1 MISRIP
7 ITDISPA
14 VFFGGEFVAVK
25 AIAKESISV
34 SATIIIEGHET
45 LTAEVCLYNAK
56 EKMVDCQPLIQR
68 WPGTDRYEGQF
79 TVPAEGDFYFVIKAS
94 STSLYRTVTGES
106 EKYPVRADRD
116 RALVGSWYEFF
127 PRSEG
132 AIRNPDGS
140 VVSGTFA
147 TATKRLAGVAA
158 MGFDVLYLPPVHP
171 IGIAHRKGKNNT
183 LDAKADDCGVPWAKL
198 GSRFTTTKTRSLP
211 SRFE

>member
-1 MISRIP
+1 LISRIP

-25 AIAKESISV
+25 AIAKESIPV

-94 STSLYRTVTGES
+94 STSTYRTVTGES

-147 TATKRLAGVAA
+147 L
-158 MGFDVLYLPPVHP
+158 
-171 IGIAHRKGKNNT
+171 
-183 LDAKADDCGVPWAKL
+183 
-198 GSRFTTTKTRSLP
+198 SLIHI
-211 SRFE
+211 